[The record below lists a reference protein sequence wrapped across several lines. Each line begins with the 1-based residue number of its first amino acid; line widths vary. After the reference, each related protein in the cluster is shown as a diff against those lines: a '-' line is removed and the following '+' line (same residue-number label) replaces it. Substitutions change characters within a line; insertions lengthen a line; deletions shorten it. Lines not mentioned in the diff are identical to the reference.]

1 MQHLSENR
9 ARPRIGRALGR
20 AAAAVLCVAVLSQP
34 NFAYARGGGEAT
46 VVEDSTVV
54 AGSTAAQFTRVGF
67 TAAAFTTYRMVPS
80 PTCTTVPSPTCTT
93 VPSPTCTIVSVM
105 RAATIGTTAG
115 TTDATAGGCGDPG
128 WHGPTIIANRTAPIR
143 PAITPT

>member
-9 ARPRIGRALGR
+9 ARPRIGTALGR
-20 AAAAVLCVAVLSQP
+20 AAAAVLCVAALSQP
-34 NFAYARGGGEAT
+34 NFAYARGGGGEAT

-80 PTCTTVPSPTCTT
+80 PTCTTVPSPTCTI
-93 VPSPTCTIVSVM
+93 VPVM